1 MESKHVALKT
11 LALAAAGVVGIE
23 ALARW
28 AIGRW
33 GLAPLIGTGLA
44 RLMDIAWMMLITS
57 LPPPGWARIGLGR
70 GSLQTGLR
78 RGLIWSAAFGALA
91 ALGWGA
97 LHAAGIDPLRL
108 LYPGPVA
115 RPANLALL
123 FLAGGFIGPVAEEIF
138 FRGVIYGYL
147 RRWGFWPAL
156 GVSTLI
162 FTLLHTGAAGLPVP
176 QIVGGLVFAAA
187 YEIEKK
193 LLVPITIHVL
203 GNLALFSLP
212 YVFPL

>member
-138 FRGVIYGYL
+138 FRGVLFSAL
-147 RRWGFWPAL
+147 RNWGATAAIT
-156 GVSTLI
+156 GSTVI
-162 FTLLHTGAAGLPVP
+162 FAAAHAGAGFPII
-176 QIVGGLVFAAA
+176 QCIGGLVFAYANENSRSLAA
-187 YEIEKK
+187 PM
-193 LLVPITIHVL
+193 VIHIL
-203 GNLALFSLP
+203 GNLAIYGISMISG
-212 YVFPL
+212 